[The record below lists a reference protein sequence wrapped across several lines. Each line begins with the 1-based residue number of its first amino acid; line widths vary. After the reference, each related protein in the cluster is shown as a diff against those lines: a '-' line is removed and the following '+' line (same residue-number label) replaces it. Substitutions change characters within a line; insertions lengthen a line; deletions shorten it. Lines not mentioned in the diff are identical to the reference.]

1 MGHTPSDSSYDSDV
15 WDTSL
20 KAMIEM
26 RKTCSRYRESKTT
39 VTEVTTD
46 GRSQTGGTAITS
58 ASQEDIFEPDISV
71 CLSGWDAGVEWVVAP
86 PEPRIKESNLT
97 ADEKRNDAILGKK
110 IVFDPYDVIEVM
122 KMVVPYLKSES
133 MLIDDVPFDIAIVAD
148 LHGQTTTTMLFAHVN
163 TTFSYLSLEPMR
175 LETYE
180 AGNLLD
186 TKRRLQLVTIV
197 HNVILDQ
204 RIYFYM
210 NLPGIMWNAIRCDY
224 YVWQMIG

>member
-1 MGHTPSDSSYDSDV
+1 MGNTPSDSSYDSDV

-26 RKTCSRYRESKTT
+26 RKTCSRYRESTSDDQLHHIISATITSVQIFRAAGCAAGKTT

-97 ADEKRNDAILGKK
+97 ADEKRSSSAISRLSSEMTPYWAKK
-110 IVFDPYDVIEVM
+110 SCSIR
-122 KMVVPYLKSES
+122 
-133 MLIDDVPFDIAIVAD
+133 
-148 LHGQTTTTMLFAHVN
+148 TM
-163 TTFSYLSLEPMR
+163 
-175 LETYE
+175 
-180 AGNLLD
+180 
-186 TKRRLQLVTIV
+186 
-197 HNVILDQ
+197 
-204 RIYFYM
+204 
-210 NLPGIMWNAIRCDY
+210 
-224 YVWQMIG
+224 